1 MRVITLSIKDSNTT
15 PQALATVP
23 TAAGELAVVHTQAA
37 SVNGVATPISNAY
50 PMPVMLT
57 SGAVAADGSS
67 TLAAGGVAQ
76 NLFSGTTPTN
86 GYLVVNLNPTGGR
99 TLYISDVGTASAT
112 GSSIPIEPQ
121 TEWRTPPGYKPPNAV
136 SIFGTTTSDPFS
148 ARRW

>member
-1 MRVITLSIKDSNTT
+1 MTLVVKDGNTT
-15 PQALATVP
+15 PQALGTLP

-50 PMPVMLT
+50 PLPVMLT

-67 TLAAGGVAQ
+67 TIAAGGVAQ

-86 GYLVVNLNPTGGR
+86 GYLVANLNPSGGR
-99 TLYISDVGTASAT
+99 VLYISDIGTASAA
-112 GSSIPIEPQ
+112 GSSIPIQPQ
-121 TEWRTPPGYKPPNAV
+121 EEWRTPPGYKPPAAV
-136 SIFGTTTSDPFS
+136 SIFGTTTSDPFA